1 MFKPHKQWNPPD
13 FNQGEGVRDEELK
26 KINEELHKDFSHDD
40 IICAKVYD
48 DHGKVIATAIAF
60 NQHNGYYAHSVEA
73 LENGKIIYEIGI

>member
-1 MFKPHKQWNPPD
+1 MQKNIKNI
-13 FNQGEGVRDEELK
+13 
-26 KINEELHKDFSHDD
+26 KIFIFEDILKDFSYDD